1 MAGLLDVSTKDFV
14 TTIRM
19 NRPPVNALV
28 AELQEELIN
37 ALKPLKDDDTTRV
50 VLLTSAID
58 RYFMAGAD
66 LKSMGGDGGFDRE
79 NPETLERVAQ
89 MSRRSQ
95 AAFNEIEHFP
105 KPLIAAIN
113 GHALGGGCELALVC
127 DYRLMIDDG
136 RSTIGQTE
144 PNVGLIPGAGG
155 TQRLPRVVG
164 RARATE
170 MIFESLRLKAPEAA
184 AIGLITAAIPVDGF
198 QEAAL
203 ARARKLAQAAP
214 IALRLAKEA
223 LLAGL
228 ERSPGKGFE
237 VEAEN
242 FGKAAMTED
251 AMIGIMS
258 FVAKQQP
265 EFKGK

>member
-1 MAGLLDVSTKDFV
+1 MAGLLATATDQFV

-28 AELQEELIN
+28 PELQEELLE
-37 ALKPLKDDDTTRV
+37 ALNRVKDDDACRV
-50 VLLTSAID
+50 VVLTSAID

-66 LKSMGGDGGFDRE
+66 IKAMGGDGGFDRE
-79 NPETLERVAQ
+79 NPATLERVAQ

-95 AAFNEIEHFP
+95 AAFTEIEHFP

-113 GHALGGGCELALVC
+113 GHALGGGCELALAC

-144 PNVGLIPGAGG
+144 TNLGLIPGAGG
-155 TQRLPRVVG
+155 TQRLPRLVG

-170 MIFESLRLKAPEAA
+170 MIFESIRLKAPEAA
-184 AIGLITAAIPVDGF
+184 AIGLINAALPADGF
-198 QEAAL
+198 HEAVL
-203 ARARKLAQAAP
+203 ERARRLAHAAP

-228 ERSPGKGFE
+228 ERSPGKGYE

-251 AMIGIMS
+251 AMVGIMS

-265 EFKGK
+265 DFKGK

>member
-1 MAGLLDVSTKDFV
+1 
-14 TTIRM
+14 
-19 NRPPVNALV
+19 
-28 AELQEELIN
+28 
-37 ALKPLKDDDTTRV
+37 
-50 VLLTSAID
+50 
-58 RYFMAGAD
+58 
-66 LKSMGGDGGFDRE
+66 
-79 NPETLERVAQ
+79 
-89 MSRRSQ
+89 
-95 AAFNEIEHFP
+95 
-105 KPLIAAIN
+105 LIAAIN

-184 AIGLITAAIPVDGF
+184 AIGLITAAIPADGF